1 VFCNTQV
8 TFDTS
13 VANARSEAA
22 ISINPR
28 NLSWE
33 RRSGS
38 RTRTCTNSRSRHMHR
53 PMAASPG
60 SKPRPFGLESGWTG
74 ISDPTLAWDKGGNLW
89 LPGLAFAPGLNGA
102 LIGIAMYSS
111 GDGGKTWSPPNL
123 VHTRSGDG
131 KQ

>member
-1 VFCNTQV
+1 
-8 TFDTS
+8 
-13 VANARSEAA
+13 
-22 ISINPR
+22 
-28 NLSWE
+28 
-33 RRSGS
+33 
-38 RTRTCTNSRSRHMHR
+38 MHR

-131 KQ
+131 KQWAVSDTHSSSPDYGNVYVAWDDLNAGVCTIT